1 MPVISSNPS
10 LYDGFALYG
19 SGVTLVTVRD
29 HDVDQFFIAASV
41 LTASVEP
48 FSLAVAVGQHRIG
61 LPAIMR
67 GVPWAVSVLAVEH
80 LPLVE
85 RLTGPTTRDERLAA
99 LIAAGAETSPEGP
112 LWLPD
117 ALVSLW
123 CRFSSVTP
131 VHHQSLIVGDVT
143 RGSVHREG
151 LPLMRWNRQFTTAC
165 DAPSEVALRAG

>member
-1 MPVISSNPS
+1 MPVTSNHPS

-19 SGVTLVTVRD
+19 SGVTLLTVRD
-29 HDVDQFFIAASV
+29 DDADQFFVAASV

-48 FSLAVAVGQHRIG
+48 FSLAVAVGTNRIG
-61 LPAIMR
+61 LPAMTR
-67 GVPWAVSVLAVEH
+67 GAPWAVSVLSADQ

-85 RLTGPTTRDERLAA
+85 QLTGPTTRGERMAA
-99 LIAAGAETSPEGP
+99 LATAGAETSPEGP

-123 CRFSSVTP
+123 CRTVSVTP
-131 VHHQSLIVGDVT
+131 VHNQSLIVGDVV

-151 LPLMRWNRQFTTAC
+151 LPLLRWNRQFTTTS
-165 DAPSEVALRAG
+165 DASAELALRAS

>member
-1 MPVISSNPS
+1 MRLTTSNPS

-29 HDVDQFFIAASV
+29 DDVDQFFIAASV

-48 FSLAVAVGQHRIG
+48 FSLAIAVGQHRVG
-61 LPAIMR
+61 LPAITR
-67 GVPWAVSVLAVEH
+67 GAPWAVSVLAVEH

-85 RLTGPTTRDERLAA
+85 QLAGRTTRDERLAA
-99 LIAAGAETSPEGP
+99 LAMAGAEPSPEGP

-123 CRFSSVTP
+123 CRISSVTP
-131 VHHQSLIVGDVT
+131 VHHQTLIVGDVT
-143 RGSVHREG
+143 RGSIHREG

-165 DAPSEVALRAG
+165 DAPSPATLQVG